1 MMRFKGLNGKACKM
15 MMTHFKLY
23 KKSLQVPLTSLQPL
37 QWYFM
42 EFVFLQVKILHVHSA
57 IGKKVLVVSQ
67 KHTNYQMYFPPMPT
81 MFCTRSEI
89 QVILTLKNGGKLMQG
104 FH

>member
-1 MMRFKGLNGKACKM
+1 

-57 IGKKVLVVSQ
+57 IGKKVLVVTEA
-67 KHTNYQMYFPPMPT
+67 H
-81 MFCTRSEI
+81 
-89 QVILTLKNGGKLMQG
+89 KLSNVFSSDAHNVLHQE
-104 FH
+104 